1 MEVLHLPPYV
11 EKLLRST
18 NAVVYEMTAEFERIR
33 DERGELIE
41 VVTLIN
47 VPGEKD
53 NPRYRIMR
61 DRETALV
68 ESLDGETLCGEVIE
82 HLRCVSRLS
91 SIDIATLPPA
101 PEYEPLKEPAFH
113 DVLLVANN
121 ATKTS
126 RKRPAKAPAKAP
138 TMVSAAGPVS
148 TMSMDERIA
157 YVMDSRW
164 FPQNGKGGVSV
175 KTVMDELKLKNKEIT
190 RLFQAMVERTLAV
203 KVLINGSEYYARVA
217 EDPMECDT

>member
-1 MEVLHLPPYV
+1 MS
-11 EKLLRST
+11 EK
-18 NAVVYEMTAEFERIR
+18 AAGYEMTAAFERIP

-68 ESLDGETLCGEVIE
+68 ESLDGETLRGEVIE

-101 PEYEPLKEPAFH
+101 PEYEPLKEPASH
-113 DVLLVANN
+113 DVLLAANTT
-121 ATKTS
+121 AKTS

-148 TMSMDERIA
+148 AMSMDERIA
-157 YVMDSRW
+157 YVMDSTW
-164 FPQNGKGGVSV
+164 FPLNGGGGVGV
-175 KTVMDELKLKNKEIT
+175 QTVISQLKLRNKEII
-190 RLFQAMVERTLAV
+190 RLFNEMIDRNLAV

-217 EDPMECDT
+217 EDPVVAMECDT